1 MTLAPT
7 ALAIVGATIVVTSFI
22 SGIFG
27 MAGGML
33 LLGVLLIY
41 LDVAP
46 AMVLFGA
53 IQSAANGWRAT
64 LWVRHVAWG
73 IVWRYLVGSTLMFLA
88 LRTVAILPSKAMLYL
103 GLGLIPFA
111 ADLLPKKL
119 TPDITRPGA
128 PYVCGA
134 FIIVLQ
140 LMAGAAGH
148 ILDIFFQKSRLDR
161 KTIVGTKAVTQ
172 VAGHLSRI
180 AYFGSFEFAFDTS
193 IPWWGYVGAV
203 ALSFA
208 GTSLAAPVLLR
219 MTDAS
224 FRLWS
229 RRVTIS
235 VALIYLARG
244 LWLGV
249 VG

>member
-1 MTLAPT
+1 MLGPA
-7 ALAIVGATIVVTSFI
+7 ALAVVAATTLFTSFI

-27 MAGGML
+27 MAGGMI
-33 LLGVLLIY
+33 LLGVLLLY

-46 AMVLFGA
+46 AMVLFGV
-53 IQSAANGWRAT
+53 IQTASNGWRAT
-64 LWVRHVAWG
+64 LWVAHVDWG
-73 IVWRYLVGSTLMFLA
+73 IVWRYLVGSTVMFLA
-88 LRTVAILPSKAMLYL
+88 LRTVAILPSKAVLYL

-111 ADLLPKKL
+111 ADLLPKRL

-172 VAGHLSRI
+172 VAGHLYRI
-180 AYFGSFEFAFDTS
+180 AYFGSFELAFDTS
-193 IPWWGYVGAV
+193 IPWWGYVAALV
-203 ALSFA
+203 LSFA

-219 MTDAS
+219 MTDAG

-235 VALIYLARG
+235 VALLYLARG
-244 LWLGV
+244 LWLV
-249 VG
+249 TVG